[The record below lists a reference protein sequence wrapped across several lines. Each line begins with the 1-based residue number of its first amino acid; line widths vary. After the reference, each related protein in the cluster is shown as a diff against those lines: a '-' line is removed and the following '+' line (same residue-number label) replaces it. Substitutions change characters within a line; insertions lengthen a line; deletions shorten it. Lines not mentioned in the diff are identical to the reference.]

1 MRNEHDPVDSALQS
15 LGGQKWPG
23 ASHNPKLEDKLMR
36 AFENRGSTS
45 KIRRHP
51 LLAACLAVLLLGSL
65 GFAAGGGIELVRSWF
80 VTIEVNGEVIDSLE
94 VVPDENGNAEFDI
107 PPIEVEGDEVAVTT
121 ITIDSGEEEDED
133 DGTMKTITVSLD
145 EDGGHITVEQDEGEE
160 EDEDD
165 E

>member
-1 MRNEHDPVDSALQS
+1 MQNENDPVDSALRS

-23 ASHNPKLEDKLMR
+23 ASHNPELEEKLMR

-51 LLAACLAVLLLGSL
+51 LLAACLAVLVLGSV
-65 GFAAGGGIELVRSWF
+65 GFAAAGGIEMVRSWF

-107 PPIEVEGDEVAVTT
+107 PPIETEDGEMTVATISIDAGESGDDEG
-121 ITIDSGEEEDED
+121 GE
-133 DGTMKTITVSLD
+133 KTISVTLD
-145 EDGGHITVEQDEGEE
+145 EDGGHIIVEQEE
-160 EDEDD
+160 EDD

>member
-1 MRNEHDPVDSALQS
+1 VRNEHDPVDSALQS

-36 AFENRGSTS
+36 AFENTGSTS

-65 GFAAGGGIELVRSWF
+65 GFAAAGGIEMVRSWF
-80 VTIEVNGEVIDSLE
+80 VTIEVNGEVIGPLE

-107 PPIEVEGDEVAVTT
+107 PPIEIEGDEAAVAT
-121 ITIDSGEEEDED
+121 ISIDTGETG
-133 DGTMKTITVSLD
+133 DGEGGTKTVSVTLD
-145 EDGGHITVEQDEGEE
+145 EDGGHVQVEQEEE
-160 EDEDD
+160 EDE
-165 E
+165 

>member
-36 AFENRGSTS
+36 AFENRGSAS

-51 LLAACLAVLLLGSL
+51 LLAACLAVLVLGSL
-65 GFAAGGGIELVRSWF
+65 GFAAAGGIEMVRSWF
-80 VTIEVNGEVIDSLE
+80 VTIEVDGEVIGPLE

-107 PPIEVEGDEVAVTT
+107 PPIEIEGDEAAVATISIDTGECGDGEGGMRTVNVT
-121 ITIDSGEEEDED
+121 
-133 DGTMKTITVSLD
+133 LD
-145 EDGGHITVEQDEGEE
+145 EDGGHITVEQEEEEEE
-160 EDEDD
+160 ED
-165 E
+165 

>member
-36 AFENRGSTS
+36 AFEDKGSTS

-65 GFAAGGGIELVRSWF
+65 GFAAGGGIEMVRSWF
-80 VTIEVNGEVIDSLE
+80 VTIEVNGEVIGPLE

-107 PPIEVEGDEVAVTT
+107 PPIEIEGDEAAVAT
-121 ITIDSGEEEDED
+121 ISIDTGETG
-133 DGTMKTITVSLD
+133 DGEGGMKTVSVTLD
-145 EDGGHITVEQDEGEE
+145 EDGGHITVGQEADEEE
-160 EDEDD
+160 ED
-165 E
+165 

>member
-1 MRNEHDPVDSALQS
+1 
-15 LGGQKWPG
+15 
-23 ASHNPKLEDKLMR
+23 MR
-36 AFENRGSTS
+36 AFEDRGSTS

-65 GFAAGGGIELVRSWF
+65 GFAAAGGIELVRSWF
-80 VTIEVNGEVIDSLE
+80 VTIEVNGEVITTQE
-94 VVPDENGNAEFDI
+94 VIPDENGNAEFDI
-107 PPIEVEGDEVAVTT
+107 PPIEVEDGEVAVTT